1 MKGNCSFY
9 ILCEIS
15 SLRLYLMC
23 FLNDISAK
31 VPSPKV
37 YVDHLKKSYVTSE
50 YRVSS
55 KAFVGN
61 KLVGR
66 YSNHTCF
73 NY

>member
-1 MKGNCSFY
+1 MY
-9 ILCEIS
+9 
-15 SLRLYLMC
+15 

-66 YSNHTCF
+66 YSNHPCF